1 MRSGYCCITN
11 ERTPQPPTATPLSAA
26 CVRSAIGGYKKADAG
41 IVQGLMGQ
49 INSAMDNARWL
60 EGRAAM
66 NDHNPYTL
74 VHRVLE
80 WFQSLATQETP

>member
-1 MRSGYCCITN
+1 M
-11 ERTPQPPTATPLSAA
+11 
-26 CVRSAIGGYKKADAG
+26 RSAIGGYKKADAG

-66 NDHNPYTL
+66 NDYNPYTQ
-74 VHRVLE
+74 VHRILE
-80 WFQSLATQETP
+80 CFQSLATQETP

>member
-1 MRSGYCCITN
+1 
-11 ERTPQPPTATPLSAA
+11 
-26 CVRSAIGGYKKADAG
+26 VRSAIGGYKKADAG